1 MRLQRCAL
9 RWSTVALIAAMVL
22 AATETARGTD
32 YYWINPY
39 GGDFSNGSNWDLNQM
54 PQSDDR
60 AFFDLA
66 SATYTVTFP
75 AGYSYLNDVLMIRPS
90 NDVTFASS
98 GGTTQTYNSDVVDI
112 QGTFTLGNPG
122 NPLNLATNN
131 FWVYQ
136 SGVLNVNFGTIT
148 TTSLVNYGTVSQTGG
163 TMTGNGQ
170 WVITGAAPGA
180 AGTYNLSAGKTV
192 KSSSDTYQDLL
203 IGNGGSGTTGT
214 LNLSGAGWLDI
225 QSDEIMVGE
234 GSYGNGTLTMS
245 GNSKITMNT
254 TATSFNYF
262 YIGRLGATG
271 VMTMSDNAIL
281 QKTSNQPIVVGGG
294 WGEGGGGPGNGTLT
308 MNNNASITASG
319 EFWIGEA
326 GGSVG
331 TVTLNNSSSITTNN
345 WFCVGRENSG
355 GNATL
360 NVNGGT
366 ITKNGAGN
374 FIVGSLGGTGAVYL
388 NSGAIYNN
396 GDLVIGE
403 NSGAAANFHLNGGLV
418 QAKQVTQYTSDGNP
432 AFSNL
437 YLNGGTL
444 QSTISTDDFI
454 NANLSV
460 KIQTGGAILDTNGN
474 DVTIQA
480 QLQEDG
486 SHTGGALTKLG
497 TGTLTLSGANSYT
510 GGTIINGGKLRAS
523 TGGSLGSGLVTF
535 NGGALGVV
543 SGVGYSNQLRVNDN
557 VTGTVL
563 CQVVDAYYSRVG
575 SLTMGNNAQFYFGPD
590 SNTQPDWPG
599 GLSVDGAMLNGDA
612 TFNVDNFGASLGTLR
627 IWALYDGET
636 PRTITKLGPGFL
648 ALDWMAVGVSDGT
661 QINVAAGTL
670 GCSDPLALGT
680 GAKVDVATG
689 ALFQTA
695 GEQIVAALSGHGTV
709 TIYSNAAL
717 TIYTPSGLSLDFAG
731 DIEGDLYSN
740 LVKN

>member
-9 RWSTVALIAAMVL
+9 RWSTVALVAAMVL

-32 YYWINPY
+32 YYWINPS

-54 PQSDDR
+54 PPSDGR

-75 AGYSYLNDVLMIRPS
+75 AGYSYLNDLLMIRPS

-98 GGTTQTYNSDVVDI
+98 GGTTQTYNSDIVDI
-112 QGTFTLGNPG
+112 QGTLTLGNLG

-170 WVITGAAPGA
+170 WVITGAA
-180 AGTYNLSAGKTV
+180 GTYNLSAGKTV
-192 KSSSDTYQDLL
+192 KSSSGAYQDLL
-203 IGNGGSGTTGT
+203 IGNGGTGTTGT

-234 GSYGNGTLTMS
+234 GSYSNGTLTMS
-245 GNSKITMNT
+245 GNSIITMNT
-254 TATSFNYF
+254 SATSFNYF

-271 VMTMSDNAIL
+271 VMTMSDNASL

-360 NVNGGT
+360 NLNGGS

-374 FIVGSLGGTGAVYL
+374 FIIGSLGGTGTVYL
-388 NSGAIYNN
+388 NSGTIYNN

-403 NSGAAANFHLNGGLV
+403 NSGATANFYLNGGLV
-418 QAKQVTQYTSDGNP
+418 QAKQVTQYTGDGNP

-444 QSTISTDDFI
+444 QSTISTNDFI
-454 NANLSV
+454 NTNLSV

-497 TGTLTLSGANSYT
+497 TGTLTLSASNSYSGAT
-510 GGTIINGGKLRAS
+510 TISGGTLSVSLLANGGMAS
-523 TGGSLGSGLVTF
+523 GIGSSSNSAGNLIIDGGVLKYIGAGNSTNRRFTLTQNSG
-535 NGGALGVV
+535 AWMP
-543 SGVGYSNQLRVNDN
+543 Q
-557 VTGTVL
+557 
-563 CQVVDAYYSRVG
+563 A
-575 SLTMGNNAQFYFGPD
+575 P
-590 SNTQPDWPG
+590 
-599 GLSVDGAMLNGDA
+599 GLSVLP
-612 TFNVDNFGASLGTLR
+612 TP
-627 IWALYDGET
+627 ALWHF
-636 PRTITKLGPGFL
+636 PARAP
-648 ALDWMAVGVSDGT
+648 VR
-661 QINVAAGTL
+661 
-670 GCSDPLALGT
+670 
-680 GAKVDVATG
+680 
-689 ALFQTA
+689 
-695 GEQIVAALSGHGTV
+695 
-709 TIYSNAAL
+709 
-717 TIYTPSGLSLDFAG
+717 
-731 DIEGDLYSN
+731 
-740 LVKN
+740 